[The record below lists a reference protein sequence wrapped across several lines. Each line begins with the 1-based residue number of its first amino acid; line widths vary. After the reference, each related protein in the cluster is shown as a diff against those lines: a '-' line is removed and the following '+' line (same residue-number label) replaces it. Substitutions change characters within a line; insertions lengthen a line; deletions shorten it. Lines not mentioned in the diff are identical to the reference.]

1 MEARD
6 VMSAPVITIQENATI
21 KDAAKLLVEHRISGL
36 PVVDPKGKLVGVIS
50 EGDLVRRQEIDTQ
63 PTRSWWLELLSAD
76 KALAADYIKT
86 HSKKVAD
93 VMSRNVITASPNS
106 SVQEIA
112 TTMEKNGIT
121 SLASM

>member
-6 VMSAPVITIQENATI
+6 VMTAPVITIQENATI

-50 EGDLVRRQEIDTQ
+50 EGDLVRRQEINSQ

-93 VMSRNVITASPNS
+93 VISFHIDAGLHPIGRRITWK
-106 SVQEIA
+106 QE
-112 TTMEKNGIT
+112 M
-121 SLASM
+121 